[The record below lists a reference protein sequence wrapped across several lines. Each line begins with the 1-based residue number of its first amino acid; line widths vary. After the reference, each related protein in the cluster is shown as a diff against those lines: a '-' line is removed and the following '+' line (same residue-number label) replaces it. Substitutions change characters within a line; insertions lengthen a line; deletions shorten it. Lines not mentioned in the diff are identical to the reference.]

1 MLASSTLWLAS
12 AIVCAWLPVWRPT
25 PQLPVPLW
33 LLTLGGASV
42 SAWQEQSVSVQGLLI
57 ITGFAATLWV
67 LECKPLSETTT
78 RWLKGV
84 LLVAVFLL
92 GARRLPGFEPV
103 VWAEGLRVSQNA
115 GVFRISFHIDQGL
128 AALVLVRAFAPR
140 CHSLHEW
147 QLTLKAALVP
157 TVGTTVAVLLLGLA
171 AGHVAWDPKW
181 PEFTAIHL
189 TKILLWTTTMEE
201 AFFRCVLQMGIALGL
216 AKWMHPSGRW
226 AQALWVAP
234 LLAALPFGVAHLSGG
249 WTYVALATAAGF
261 GYGLAFAKTQRIEA
275 AMLAHFTLN
284 ATHFML
290 FTYPGI
296 KPGG

>member
-128 AALVLVRAFAPR
+128 AA
-140 CHSLHEW
+140 
-147 QLTLKAALVP
+147 
-157 TVGTTVAVLLLGLA
+157 
-171 AGHVAWDPKW
+171 
-181 PEFTAIHL
+181 
-189 TKILLWTTTMEE
+189 
-201 AFFRCVLQMGIALGL
+201 
-216 AKWMHPSGRW
+216 
-226 AQALWVAP
+226 
-234 LLAALPFGVAHLSGG
+234 
-249 WTYVALATAAGF
+249 
-261 GYGLAFAKTQRIEA
+261 
-275 AMLAHFTLN
+275 
-284 ATHFML
+284 
-290 FTYPGI
+290 
-296 KPGG
+296 